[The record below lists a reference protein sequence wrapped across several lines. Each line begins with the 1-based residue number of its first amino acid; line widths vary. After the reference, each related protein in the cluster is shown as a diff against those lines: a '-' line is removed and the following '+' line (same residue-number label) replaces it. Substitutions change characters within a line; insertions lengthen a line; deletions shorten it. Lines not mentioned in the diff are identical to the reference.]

1 MCHTESP
8 RNASTLEVCLHREP
22 LVAEDDNS
30 RLRSGPDGALMR
42 KLNGSGEKSARG
54 RPKGVPRTSADDV
67 KPGLFSPAG
76 VWLLVVVCVDAA
88 FALSIRLPMVFGHE
102 PWEGFDGPTVVLALG
117 AVLLVPLVL
126 HAAWRLLREQHFERA
141 QASDAA
147 QLMDTVLSA
156 TREWLWAVGANGRF
170 TFSSPASRELF
181 GYEPSELLGRPCSLV
196 VDLNDLTTARKGRQ
210 EAGRAGLV
218 VPARHR
224 DGSPVALE
232 VSGRPRLD
240 DAGQKSGF
248 VGIGRPADGRAAGS
262 PAAEE
267 VRARVEGVFTERTLM
282 TAFQPIR
289 RLGTGAVIGAE
300 ALTRFVTSPVRS
312 PETWFADAASI
323 GRGPDLEFLAMETA
337 LLAAAKLP
345 AELYIAVNLSPRAC
359 LDSRLGEILQRSGV
373 PTGRIVVEVTERSAV
388 ADYEP
393 LAAALARLRHSGLR
407 VAVDDAGAGFASMR
421 HILQLRPE
429 LVKLDRTI
437 IAGIDTDPGQRALG
451 MAMVSFA
458 TRIGAA
464 LIAEGIETDTEL
476 TTVTELGINAGQ
488 GYLLGRPSVR
498 SEDWAQWHSRPPGD
512 GRANL
517 RQS

>member
-1 MCHTESP
+1 
-8 RNASTLEVCLHREP
+8 
-22 LVAEDDNS
+22 
-30 RLRSGPDGALMR
+30 MR
-42 KLNGSGEKSARG
+42 KLNGSRERSAR
-54 RPKGVPRTSADDV
+54 RHPKGVSRASPDHV
-67 KPGLFSPAG
+67 KRGLLSPAG
-76 VWLLVVVCVDAA
+76 LWLLVVACVDAA

-102 PWEGFDGPTVVLALG
+102 PWQGLDGPAVVPALG
-117 AVLLVPLVL
+117 AVLLVPVVL
-126 HAAWRLLREQHFERA
+126 HAAWRLLRQQHDERA
-141 QASDAA
+141 QASDTA
-147 QLMDTVLSA
+147 QLMDSVLSA

-196 VDLNDLTTARKGRQ
+196 VDLNDLTDARKGGP
-210 EAGRAGLV
+210 EAGRAGFV

-224 DGSPVALE
+224 DGSRVAVE
-232 VSGRPRLD
+232 VSVRPRLG

-248 VGIGRPADGRAAGS
+248 VGIGRAACSIAAD
-262 PAAEE
+262 E
-267 VRARVEGVFTERTLM
+267 VRARVEGVLTDRTLM

-289 RLGTGAVIGAE
+289 CLGTGAVIGAE

-345 AELYIAVNLSPRAC
+345 AELYIAINLSPAAC
-359 LDSRLGEILQRSGV
+359 FDSRLGEILQRSGM
-373 PTGRIVVEVTERSAV
+373 PAGRVVVEVTERSAV

-393 LAAALARLRHSGLR
+393 LAAALVRLRHSGLR

-429 LVKLDRTI
+429 LIKLDRTI
-437 IAGIDTDPGQRALG
+437 IAGIDTDPGQRTLG

-458 TRIGAA
+458 KGIGAS
-464 LIAEGIETDTEL
+464 LIAEGIETDKEL
-476 TTVTELGINAGQ
+476 STVTELGMNVGQ
-488 GYLLGRPSVR
+488 GYLLGMPSVR
-498 SEDWAQWHSRPPGD
+498 SEDWAHWHNWSPGD
-512 GRANL
+512 VRANV
-517 RQS
+517 QDT